1 MKKHNMAQSL
11 DRALDGLRFRAD
23 MREQVLQASEH
34 PVRRPGLPRRAAAAL
49 AVCAALVIAAA
60 AAGLLYC
67 SFSRRFLH
75 QE

>member
-1 MKKHNMAQSL
+1 MCIRDRGKGMPSL
-11 DRALDGLRFRAD
+11 IISLIRYLAIIPAAF
-23 MREQVLQASEH
+23 VLS
-34 PVRRPGLPRRAAAAL
+34 RRLGPSGVWHAFWIIEL
-49 AVCAALVIAAA
+49 IAAA